1 MGRGEGLTTTGQSR
15 IPVSDIIG
23 DYSRRASDALDRN
36 RLSPSQQE
44 LVGNYFDQLT
54 TGGP

>member
-1 MGRGEGLTTTGQSR
+1 VGQGDGFTTAGQTR
-15 IPVSDIIG
+15 IPVSDVIG

-44 LVGNYFDQLT
+44 LVGDYFDLLT